1 MDADDAHRQ
10 QLLEGQ
16 ALGTDGGQRIVPF
29 RLAAFGNGFTHFARM
44 LAVEGHGHA
53 CAEAVDLGIL
63 DEHFHPCDPLQ
74 HSPMPATQV
83 EEGTENENQ
92 AKESH
97 AGVFDVVGLG
107 VNRQLKTSTGAISGS
122 TRGGRGCGR
131 GGCLRWGRGGDEGF
145 LQEVGGGVGQAMV
158 GDAGRKIRVV
168 GVTAV
173 EPNSKGRNSN
183 GQSSSNDS
191 LQVIG
196 NAEQL
201 WRFASFA
208 QQRIH
213 PRAQH

>member
-1 MDADDAHRQ
+1 M
-10 QLLEGQ
+10 
-16 ALGTDGGQRIVPF
+16 GT
-29 RLAAFGNGFTHFARM
+29 
-44 LAVEGHGHA
+44 
-53 CAEAVDLGIL
+53 
-63 DEHFHPCDPLQ
+63 
-74 HSPMPATQV
+74 
-83 EEGTENENQ
+83 
-92 AKESH
+92 
-97 AGVFDVVGLG
+97 
-107 VNRQLKTSTGAISGS
+107 
-122 TRGGRGCGR
+122 
-131 GGCLRWGRGGDEGF
+131 GGDEGF

-158 GDAGRKIRVV
+158 GDAGRKIRAV
-168 GVTAV
+168 GATAG